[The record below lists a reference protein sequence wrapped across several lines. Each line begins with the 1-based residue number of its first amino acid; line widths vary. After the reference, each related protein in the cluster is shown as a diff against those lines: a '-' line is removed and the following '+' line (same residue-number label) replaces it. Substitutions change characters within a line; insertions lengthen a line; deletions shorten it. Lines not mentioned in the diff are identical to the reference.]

1 MGLAGGVAF
10 ILVFLL
16 IFLPLADF
24 KVAKE
29 RSSNNLW
36 NASIMYRHIWY
47 KNHRQFNMGE
57 LMKGTWLLTAD
68 FLCNFS
74 CSLHHCRIIIKG
86 INYFRLHF
94 LQFTIII
101 CHILKLNNKN
111 QRSTSNDNNVL
122 RYRYART
129 ERLSM
134 LISYHL

>member
-29 RSSNNLW
+29 CSS
-36 NASIMYRHIWY
+36 
-47 KNHRQFNMGE
+47 FNFYEKHTQIIYYHKE
-57 LMKGTWLLTAD
+57 LMKGTWLLTAY

-86 INYFRLHF
+86 INYIRLHF
-94 LQFTIII
+94 LQF
-101 CHILKLNNKN
+101 K
-111 QRSTSNDNNVL
+111 VL
-122 RYRYART
+122 RYKNENHNYLAYFK
-129 ERLSM
+129 
-134 LISYHL
+134 IK